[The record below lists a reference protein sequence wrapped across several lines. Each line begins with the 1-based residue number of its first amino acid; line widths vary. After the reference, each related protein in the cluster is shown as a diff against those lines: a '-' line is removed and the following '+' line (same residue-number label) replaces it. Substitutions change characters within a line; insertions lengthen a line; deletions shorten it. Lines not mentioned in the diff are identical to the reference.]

1 MRKFV
6 PALGIILALGACDS
20 HDPILPGERRAV
32 FNTPKIEILKTSV
45 ENLTPSVS
53 GGDVDCPYTQDA
65 DNVIWHGD
73 KKIFTGFPTSTH
85 VASDRHPV
93 CHGSYVYAG
102 LSTGEVVKLNP
113 RTRAVSWVTDV
124 FRPSNMT
131 GGASMV
137 DIIAPVVVDGTS
149 IYAAGLGDAV
159 CRLRTDSGNAR
170 WCAPIGSAY
179 PIVVTQTAIFVMA
192 TDGSLYALRPSDG
205 AAYWRTEISRPG
217 APVYDGTT
225 ITVGRVRVDAATGKI
240 RD

>member
-1 MRKFV
+1 MRKFF
-6 PALGIILALGACDS
+6 PLLAILLALGACDS

-32 FNTPKIEILKTSV
+32 FNTPKIEILNASV
-45 ENLTPSVS
+45 DKLTPAVT
-53 GGDVDCPYTQDA
+53 GGTDACPYTQDA

-93 CHGSYVYAG
+93 CAGGYVYAG

-113 RTRAVSWVTDV
+113 RTRAVSWVADV

-137 DIIAPVVVDGTS
+137 DIIAPVVVDGAS
-149 IYAAGLGDAV
+149 VYAAGLGDAV
-159 CRLRTDSGNAR
+159 CRLRTNSGDAR
-170 WCAPIGSAY
+170 WCAPIGSAH
-179 PIVVTQTAIFVMA
+179 PIIVTQTAIFVMA
-192 TDGSLYALRPSDG
+192 TDGYLYALRPSDG
-205 AAYWRTEISRPG
+205 AAFWRTEINRD
-217 APVYDGTT
+217 ATPVYDGTT
-225 ITVGRVRVDAATGKI
+225 ITVGRVRVDAATGKM